1 MKLIKLSIFDI
12 KRGFRE
18 ERSKF
23 LFTIF
28 VCIAMCFLMH
38 YQLHNYL
45 TVNHIKG
52 DSSLSWFDYLFYNLK
67 GDKVYNYQDG
77 ERFIMPANWICFQ
90 VIVALIVVYYPIRD
104 LSGYGKN
111 TLVRSKSRV
120 LWFTSK
126 IILTVILVALFY
138 VAIYGTTLVFG
149 LFDSGSVST
158 NLNVDVT
165 NIFYQVDI
173 SDIYMPTFIVYMLV
187 VPLLT
192 SITISIV
199 QVVLSFVVNPFIS
212 LVLVIGYF
220 TLGTYYDSPF
230 LIGNFSQIFRSKFFN
245 VEDGRTMEQALLYL
259 GIITVVFLVFG
270 YIYFSKKDILNK
282 N

>member
-23 LFTIF
+23 LFTII
-28 VCIAMCFLMH
+28 VCVAMCFLMH

-45 TVNHIKG
+45 AVNHIKG

-67 GDKVYNYQDG
+67 GDKVYSYDEQF
-77 ERFIMPANWICFQ
+77 RMPANWICNQ
-90 VIVALIVVYYPIRD
+90 VLVALIVGYYPIRD

-111 TLVRSKSRV
+111 TLVRSQSRV

-126 IILTVILVALFY
+126 IILTVILVVLFY
-138 VAIYGTTLVFG
+138 ITIYCTTLVFG
-149 LFDSGSVST
+149 LFDSGNVST
-158 NLNVDVT
+158 NLNIEVT
-165 NIFYQVDI
+165 NLFYQVDI

-192 SITISIV
+192 SMTISIV

-212 LVLVIGYF
+212 LVLIIGYF

-245 VEDGRTMEQALLYL
+245 VEDGRTMEQAFLYL
-259 GIITVVFLVFG
+259 GIIAVVFLVFG

>member
-18 ERSKF
+18 ERSKY
-23 LFTIF
+23 LFTIL
-28 VCIAMCFLMH
+28 VCVAMCFLMH
-38 YQLHNYL
+38 YQLHNYFTL
-45 TVNHIKG
+45 HHI
-52 DSSLSWFDYLFYNLK
+52 SSNSELSWFDYLFYNLK
-67 GDKVYNYQDG
+67 GDKVYEYNSG
-77 ERFIMPANWICFQ
+77 EQFRMPANWICNQ
-90 VIVALIVVYYPIRD
+90 VLVALIVGYYPIRD

-111 TLVRSKSRV
+111 TLVRSQSRI

-126 IILTVILVALFY
+126 IILTVILVVLFY
-138 VAIYGTTLVFG
+138 ITIYCTTLVFG
-149 LFDSGSVST
+149 LFDSGTVSAT
-158 NLNVDVT
+158 LNVKVT
-165 NIFYQVDI
+165 NFFYQVNI

-245 VEDGRTMEQALLYL
+245 VEDGRTMEQAFLYL

>member
-45 TVNHIKG
+45 AENHIKG

-90 VIVALIVVYYPIRD
+90 VIVALIVGYYPIRD

-111 TLVRSKSRV
+111 TLVRSQSRI

-138 VAIYGTTLVFG
+138 VAI
-149 LFDSGSVST
+149 
-158 NLNVDVT
+158 
-165 NIFYQVDI
+165 
-173 SDIYMPTFIVYMLV
+173 
-187 VPLLT
+187 
-192 SITISIV
+192 
-199 QVVLSFVVNPFIS
+199 
-212 LVLVIGYF
+212 
-220 TLGTYYDSPF
+220 
-230 LIGNFSQIFRSKFFN
+230 
-245 VEDGRTMEQALLYL
+245 
-259 GIITVVFLVFG
+259 
-270 YIYFSKKDILNK
+270 
-282 N
+282 

>member
-1 MKLIKLSIFDI
+1 M
-12 KRGFRE
+12 
-18 ERSKF
+18 
-23 LFTIF
+23 
-28 VCIAMCFLMH
+28 
-38 YQLHNYL
+38 
-45 TVNHIKG
+45 VNHLAT

-90 VIVALIVVYYPIRD
+90 VIVALIVGYYPIRD

-111 TLVRSKSRV
+111 TLVRSQSRV

-126 IILTVILVALFY
+126 IILTVILVVLFY
-138 VAIYGTTLVFG
+138 IAIYGTTLVFG
-149 LFDSGSVST
+149 LFDSGSVSA

-165 NIFYQVDI
+165 NIFYQVNI
-173 SDIYMPTFIVYMLV
+173 SDIYMPTFIAYLLII
-187 VPLLT
+187 PLLT
-192 SITISIV
+192 SIAMSIV
-199 QVVLSFVVNPFIS
+199 QVVLSFVINPFLS

-220 TLGTYYDSPF
+220 TIGTYYDAPY
-230 LIGNFSQIFRSKFFN
+230 LIGNFSQVLRSKFFN
-245 VEDGRTMEQALLYL
+245 MDTGHTMEQAFLCL